1 MRVIVQKAE
10 NARCI
15 VENKV
20 IGSASF
26 GYMLL
31 VGFTHTDSL
40 LEVQKMA
47 NKIAGLRIFEDENHK
62 LNKNI
67 FDVNGEILAISQF
80 TLYADCR
87 HGNRPSFTAAMAY
100 EQANSLFNQF
110 VEELRSLNLHV
121 QTGQFGADMNIEFT
135 NVGPTTIFL
144 DSTQL

>member
-20 IGSASF
+20 IGAVSF

-40 LEVQKMA
+40 LEIQKMA